1 MDFVR
6 VRSLNTADAKFNQ
19 ITHLSLSTFIFCY
32 VSPYRQ
38 KKSVRENENLPE
50 TTEENKNKKSN
61 IYTFMGKVGY
71 MG

>member
-1 MDFVR
+1 MDSVKIG
-6 VRSLNTADAKFNQ
+6 SLNTADVEFNQ
-19 ITHLSLSTFIFCY
+19 IPHLSLSTFIFCY

-38 KKSVRENENLPE
+38 KSVRENENLPE

-61 IYTFMGKVGY
+61 IQVGY